1 MTVPL
6 ANSSF
11 DAGRLL
17 GFALRSQNP
26 LTSKDYAELLRRYD
40 EDTVL
45 RTIADNVCDGLG
57 LRVVYVGK
65 HGMVLTPTDVSPF
78 RLTAEDYRSGMSSE
92 ERMLHGLIQVAVA
105 AYSFPRAETLA
116 QDDDV
121 QPALLTAQKLAE
133 YLREFGEAE
142 QRNLTA
148 VPDHVATEERKL
160 WREVLVQALTKETS
174 GKRES
179 PKSLTGMCRYALEFL
194 AKEGL
199 MRVVDEKKGMY
210 QGTSAFRIRLKYHGG
225 HALLEQMRRVIAND
239 KSTTQMSRGI

>member
-6 ANSSF
+6 ANSAF

-26 LTSKDYAELLRRYD
+26 LTSKDYSELLRRYD
-40 EDTVL
+40 DDTVM
-45 RTIADNVCDGLG
+45 RTITDSVCDGLG

-65 HGMVLTPTDVSPF
+65 HGMVLTPTDASPF

-92 ERMLHGLIQVAVA
+92 ERMLHGLVQVAVA

-121 QPALLTAQKLAE
+121 QPALITAQKLAE
-133 YLREFGEAE
+133 YLREFGESE

-148 VPDHVATEERKL
+148 TPDHVATEERRL

-174 GKRES
+174 RKRES

-194 AKEGL
+194 AKQGL
-199 MRVVDEKKGMY
+199 MRVVDDKKGVY
-210 QGTSAFRIRLKYHGG
+210 QGTSAFRIRLKYHSG
-225 HALLEQMRRVIAND
+225 HALLEQMRQVVAND
-239 KSTTQMSRGI
+239 KGTSLMSRGI